1 MKDFTTNIRKVTKAV
16 SRQGFGLIL
25 LLDMEHEVPYT
36 ICGSMAEVG
45 EVVPVGSKAYQIAG
59 RIFAQKPRP
68 EKLAIA
74 GSTQKEFVAGTK
86 GKYTLT
92 IATEFTDGDIISV
105 NGVKY
110 TCRAS
115 GAVAEKNEF
124 NSGTKQVE
132 AQVLK
137 ELIEKNETSFSLS
150 TTADT
155 VVFTQKIAAVGEMP
169 FVEVT
174 GSGKAN
180 IVKTISGEKDKG
192 MIALLTETAQKH
204 KDFFFLVST
213 ENANED
219 IRQLSAWIDTQEK
232 MYFVTSQSLLTP
244 KLLAS
249 EQTVVMYHDKNNAYV
264 AEGLAA
270 YLATAKIGGVTAKF
284 KTIAGVSEAQ
294 ISETELEELHK
305 NNGFTYLEK
314 MGILQTSEGKTTSGE
329 YIDIVLGSFWIKVT
343 MDAAMASLAAQTEK
357 INFGNDGIAK
367 MVAVCKSVLNRAAED
382 QGIIEKDENGK
393 GVFEVNYLPKEKVD
407 GNDIANRRYHHVTW
421 TAKLAG
427 AIHTGIINGTLEY

>member
-1 MKDFTTNIRKVTKAV
+1 MKDFITNIRKLTKAV
-16 SRQGFGLIL
+16 SQQGFGLIL
-25 LLDMEHEVPYT
+25 LLDMEHEVPY
-36 ICGSMAEVG
+36 ILCGSMTEVG
-45 EVVPVGSKAYQIAG
+45 KAIPVESKAYQIAS

-68 EKLAIA
+68 EKIAIV
-74 GSTQKEFVAGTK
+74 GSTQKEFIAGTK

-92 IATEFTDGDIISV
+92 IATEFADGDVICV
-105 NGVKY
+105 NGIKY

-115 GAVAEKNEF
+115 GAAAEKNEF
-124 NSGTKQVE
+124 SSGSKQAE
-132 AQVLK
+132 AQALK
-137 ELIEKNETSFSLS
+137 ELIEKNETAFAISSA
-150 TTADT
+150 ADAI
-155 VVFTQKIAAVGEMP
+155 VFTQKVAAVGEKP
-169 FVEVT
+169 FVEIT

-180 IVKTISGEKDKG
+180 MVESAAGTKDKG
-192 MIALLTETAQKH
+192 MIALLNDTAQKH

-213 ENANED
+213 ENTNED
-219 IRQLSAWIDTQEK
+219 IRLLSAWIDAQEK
-232 MYFVTSQSLLTP
+232 MYFVTSQSLLIP
-244 KLLAS
+244 KLLQS
-249 EQTVVMYHDKNNAYV
+249 EQTVVMYHDQSNAYV

-284 KTIAGVSEAQ
+284 KTIAGVKEAQ
-294 ISETELEELHK
+294 LSEMEVEELHK

-329 YIDIVLGSFWIKVT
+329 YIDIVLGSFWIKFA

-367 MVAVCKSVLNRAAED
+367 MVAVCKSVLNQAAEN

-393 GVFEVNYLPKEKVD
+393 GVFEVSYLPKEKID
-407 GNDIANRRYHHVTW
+407 GNDIANRRYNHVTW